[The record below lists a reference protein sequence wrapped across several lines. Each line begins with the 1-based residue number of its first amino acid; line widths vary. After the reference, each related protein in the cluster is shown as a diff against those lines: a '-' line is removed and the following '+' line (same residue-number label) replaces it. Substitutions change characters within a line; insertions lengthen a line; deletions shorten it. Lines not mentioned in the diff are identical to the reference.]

1 MGHIDRA
8 LDRAAQRAKKAR
20 QELPVAAAEV
30 VEPSTERFELDAV
43 QRAEVDSSE
52 LKKNRLV
59 TDDKAASNA
68 AYRMLRTRL
77 LQRMRSN
84 GWSTLA
90 VTGMSPGEG
99 KTTTSINLCLALARD
114 VNTSV
119 VLVDLDLR
127 KPSIYSYFGL
137 SPKYDFHDVLTGR
150 VPLAD
155 ALVRPDLDGGDR
167 LALLLNANPYTNAS
181 EMITSPEMRRLVG
194 NLKAGKGRIVVF
206 DTPPMLLTDD
216 VLAFSP
222 LVSGLLLVAC
232 QGVTKRD
239 DLLAA
244 KELLQ
249 GLNLVGTVLN
259 RSSEEVSQY
268 YYGYGYGA

>member
-20 QELPVAAAEV
+20 QELPPVADV
-30 VEPSTERFELDAV
+30 IEPSAERFEIDAV
-43 QRAEVDSSE
+43 RRVEVDSSE

-59 TDDKAASNA
+59 TDDKAPSNA

-77 LQRMRSN
+77 LQRMRTN

-99 KTTTSINLCLALARD
+99 KTTTAINLSLALARD
-114 VNTSV
+114 VNMSV
-119 VLVDLDLR
+119 VLVDLDLC
-127 KPSIYSYFGL
+127 KPSIYSYFGVDA
-137 SPKYDFHDVLTGR
+137 KHDFHDVLTGR
-150 VPLAD
+150 VPLTE
-155 ALVRPDLDGGDR
+155 ALIRPDIDGADR
-167 LALLLNANPYTNAS
+167 LALLLNGNPYANAS
-181 EMITSPEMRRLVG
+181 EMITSPEMRRLVAT
-194 NLKAGKGRIVVF
+194 LKAGKGRIVVF
-206 DTPPMLLTDD
+206 DTPPLLLTDD

-259 RSSEEVSQY
+259 RSSEEVTQ
-268 YYGYGYGA
+268 YYGYGYGYGA

>member
-20 QELPVAAAEV
+20 QELPVAAEIN
-30 VEPSTERFELDAV
+30 EPTTERFELDDV
-43 QRAEVDSSE
+43 RRAEVDLAE

-59 TDDKAASNA
+59 TDDKAPSDA

-99 KTTTSINLCLALARD
+99 KTTTSINLSLALARD

-127 KPSIYSYFGL
+127 KPSVHSYFGL
-137 SPKYDFHDVLTGR
+137 EPKHDFHDVLSGR
-150 VPLAD
+150 VSLTD
-155 ALVRPDLDGGDR
+155 ALIRPDLDGADR
-167 LALLLNANPYTNAS
+167 LGLLLNSNPYTSAT
-181 EMITSPEMRRLVG
+181 EMITSPEMRRLVS

-206 DTPPMLLTDD
+206 DTPPLLITDD
-216 VLAFSP
+216 VMAFSP
-222 LVSGLLLVAC
+222 TVNGLLLVAC

-249 GLNLVGTVLN
+249 GFNLVGTVLN

>member
-20 QELPVAAAEV
+20 QELPPVADV
-30 VEPSTERFELDAV
+30 IEPSTERIDLGDV
-43 QRAEVDSSE
+43 PRAEVDLSE

-59 TDDKAASNA
+59 TDDKSPSDA

-99 KTTTSINLCLALARD
+99 KTTTAINLSLALARD

-127 KPSIYSYFGL
+127 KPSVYSYFGL
-137 SPKYDFHDVLTGR
+137 SPKHDFHDVLTGR
-150 VPLAD
+150 VPLNE
-155 ALVRPDLDGGDR
+155 ALVRPDLDGADR
-167 LALLLNANPYTNAS
+167 LALLLNGNPYTNAS

-206 DTPPMLLTDD
+206 DTPPLLLTDD
-216 VLAFSP
+216 LLAFSP

-268 YYGYGYGA
+268 YYGYGYGST

>member
-20 QELPVAAAEV
+20 QELPAATDV
-30 VEPSTERFELDAV
+30 TEPSTESFDVSAV
-43 QRAEVDSSE
+43 RRAEVDSAQ
-52 LKKNRLV
+52 LRKNRLV
-59 TDDKAASNA
+59 TDDKSPSDP

-77 LQRMRSN
+77 LQRMRTN
-84 GWSTLA
+84 GWNTLA

-99 KTTTSINLCLALARD
+99 KTTTAINLSLALARD

-127 KPSIYSYFGL
+127 KPAIHRYFGL
-137 SPKYDFHDVLTGR
+137 EPRVDFHECLSGR
-150 VPLAD
+150 VPLTD
-155 ALVRPDLDGGDR
+155 ALVRPDLDGADR
-167 LALLLNANPYTNAS
+167 LALLLNSNPYSNAT
-181 EMITSPEMRRLVG
+181 EMITSPEMRRLVE
-194 NLKAGKGRIVVF
+194 NLRAGKGRIVVF
-206 DTPPMLLTDD
+206 DTPPLLITDD

-222 LVSGLLLVAC
+222 FVNGLLLVAC

-239 DLLAA
+239 DLIAA

-268 YYGYGYGA
+268 YYGYGYRS

>member
-20 QELPVAAAEV
+20 QEMPVAADLI
-30 VEPSTERFELDAV
+30 EPSTERVELDAV
-43 QRAEVDSSE
+43 QRGEVNPAE
-52 LKKNRLV
+52 LKRNRLV
-59 TDDKAASNA
+59 ADDKAPSDA

-77 LQRMRSN
+77 LQRMRTN

-99 KTTTSINLCLALARD
+99 KTTTAINLSLALARD

-127 KPSIYSYFGL
+127 KPSIHSAFGIA
-137 SPKYDFHDVLTGR
+137 PKYDFHDVLAGR
-150 VPLAD
+150 MPLTE
-155 ALVRPDLDGGDR
+155 ALIRPDLDGADR
-167 LALLLNANPYTNAS
+167 LALLLNANPYSNAS
-181 EMITSPEMRRLVG
+181 EMVTSPEMRRLVG

-206 DTPPMLLTDD
+206 DTPPLLLTDD

-222 LVSGLLLVAC
+222 LVNGLLLVAC

-268 YYGYGYGA
+268 YYGYGYGAS

>member
-20 QELPVAAAEV
+20 QELPVAAELM
-30 VEPSTERFELDAV
+30 EPTTERFELDDV
-43 QRAEVDSSE
+43 RRAEVDLAE
-52 LKKNRLV
+52 LKRNRLV
-59 TDDKAASNA
+59 ADDKAPSDA

-77 LQRMRSN
+77 LQRMRTN
-84 GWSTLA
+84 GWNTLA

-99 KTTTSINLCLALARD
+99 KTTTSINLSLALARD
-114 VNTSV
+114 VNTNV

-127 KPSIYSYFGL
+127 KPSIHSYFGL
-137 SPKYDFHDVLTGR
+137 EPKYDFHDVLAGR
-150 VPLAD
+150 APLAE
-155 ALVRPDLDGGDR
+155 ALIRPDLDGADR
-167 LALLLNANPYTNAS
+167 LALLLNSNPYTNAS
-181 EMITSPEMRRLVG
+181 EMVTSPEMRRLVS

-206 DTPPMLLTDD
+206 DTPPLLITDD

-222 LVSGLLLVAC
+222 SVNGLLLVAC

-244 KELLQ
+244 KELMQ

-259 RSSEEVSQY
+259 RSSEEVNQY

>member
-20 QELPVAAAEV
+20 QELPLAADLN
-30 VEPSTERFELDAV
+30 EPSTEKVDLGAV
-43 QRAEVDSSE
+43 QRAEVDTAE
-52 LKKNRLV
+52 LKRNRLV
-59 TDDKAASNA
+59 MDDKAPSDA

-77 LQRMRSN
+77 LQRMRTN

-99 KTTTSINLCLALARD
+99 KTTTAINLSLALARD

-127 KPSIYSYFGL
+127 KPSIFKYLGIA
-137 SPKYDFHDVLTGR
+137 PKVDFHDCLAGR
-150 VPLAD
+150 VPLSE
-155 ALVRPDLDGGDR
+155 ALIRPDLDGADR
-167 LALLLNANPYTNAS
+167 LALLLNANPYSNAS
-181 EMITSPEMRRLVG
+181 EMVTSPEMRRLVG

-206 DTPPMLLTDD
+206 DTPPLLVTDD

-222 LVSGLLLVAC
+222 LVNGLLLVAC

-244 KELLQ
+244 KELMKD
-249 GLNLVGTVLN
+249 LNLVGTVLN

>member
-20 QELPVAAAEV
+20 QELPPAADII
-30 VEPSTERFELDAV
+30 EPSTDRVDLDAV
-43 QRAEVDSSE
+43 QRGEVDLSE

-59 TDDKAASNA
+59 TDDKAPSDA

-77 LQRMRSN
+77 LQRMRTN

-99 KTTTSINLCLALARD
+99 KTTTSINLSLALARD

-127 KPSIYSYFGL
+127 KPSVHSYFGL
-137 SPKYDFHDVLTGR
+137 SPKYDFHDVLAGR
-150 VPLAD
+150 VPLND
-155 ALVRPDLDGGDR
+155 ALVRPDLDGADR
-167 LALLLNANPYTNAS
+167 LGLLLNSNPYTNAS
-181 EMITSPEMRRLVG
+181 EMVTSPEMRRLVG

-206 DTPPMLLTDD
+206 DTPPLLITDD

-222 LVSGLLLVAC
+222 IVNGLLLVAC
-232 QGVTKRD
+232 QGVTKRE

>member
-20 QELPVAAAEV
+20 QELPLAADII
-30 VEPSTERFELDAV
+30 EPSTERVELDAV
-43 QRAEVDSSE
+43 RRAEVDSAE

-59 TDDKAASNA
+59 TDDKAPSDA

-77 LQRMRSN
+77 LQRMRTN

-99 KTTTSINLCLALARD
+99 KTTTSINLSLALARD

-127 KPSIYSYFGL
+127 KPSIHSYFGL
-137 SPKYDFHDVLTGR
+137 APKYDFHEVLAGR
-150 VPLAD
+150 VPLSD
-155 ALVRPDLDGGDR
+155 ALIRPDLDGADR

-181 EMITSPEMRRLVG
+181 EMVTSPEMRRLVS

-206 DTPPMLLTDD
+206 DTPPLLITDD
-216 VLAFSP
+216 VVAFSP
-222 LVSGLLLVAC
+222 TVNGLLLVAC

-249 GLNLVGTVLN
+249 GFNLVGTVLN

-268 YYGYGYGA
+268 YYGYGYGS

>member
-20 QELPVAAAEV
+20 QELPAATEL
-30 VEPSTERFELDAV
+30 VEPTTERFELDDV
-43 QRAEVDSSE
+43 RRAEVDLGE

-59 TDDKAASNA
+59 TDDKAPSDA

-99 KTTTSINLCLALARD
+99 KTTTAINLSLALARD
-114 VNTSV
+114 VNTNV

-127 KPSIYSYFGL
+127 KPSIHSYFGL
-137 SPKYDFHDVLTGR
+137 EPKNDFHDVLAGR
-150 VPLAD
+150 VPVTE
-155 ALVRPDLDGGDR
+155 ALVRPDLDGADR
-167 LALLLNANPYTNAS
+167 LALLLNSNPYSNAS
-181 EMITSPEMRRLVG
+181 EMLTSPEMRRLVS

-206 DTPPMLLTDD
+206 DTPPLLITDD

-222 LVSGLLLVAC
+222 SVNGLLLVAC